1 LAQNGL
7 TNLLLYC
14 IVRYYHGYCD
24 TVNHKSKQM
33 SPNLRTIPACIDIIK
48 KLEAQHSNWTPDT
61 LISNLRFN
69 AGYETDKY
77 RKLLNT
83 KPSQEV
89 LPGSKVTKTE
99 MEYLNNSLSHGHEKG
114 NYSAE
119 TGICRDTWTNRQITL
134 GHVIVGISAAIH
146 HPNPLFNVNIP
157 NFSFNIP
164 TPFSWTFAAKAVK
177 IDSLFAL
184 TITGDLAQ
192 TGLLPDKLR
201 RETPCPWGGVGTAAS
216 SAELHG
222 DIDGFMLG
230 LWLCTS
236 PDANPIGQ
244 NSHRTNMVQ
253 NTCANIMSGKAKGP
267 LLSTILEEYYGV
279 VKNPNRKL
287 KMIAGSGYPLESARR
302 FFNFNLTFQHLKYEF
317 LCQTI
322 AFDTAYAPAMLKS
335 SPNWVNVWL
344 VLADFENWCHKGGD
358 ESIATSFEP
367 DEDTLVGFLS
377 DCQDPSE
384 VASIDDSLETYDINE
399 ALAAIC

>member
-1 LAQNGL
+1 
-7 TNLLLYC
+7 
-14 IVRYYHGYCD
+14 
-24 TVNHKSKQM
+24 M
-33 SPNLRTIPACIDIIK
+33 SPNLRTIPGCIDIIK
-48 KLEAQHSNWTPDT
+48 KLEVQHSNWTPDT

-83 KPSQEV
+83 KPSQRV
-89 LPGSKVTKTE
+89 VKGSVVTEAE
-99 MEYLNNSLSHGHEKG
+99 MAYLNQSLSHGHEEG

-146 HPNPLFNVNIP
+146 HPNPLVTINIP
-157 NFSFNIP
+157 NFSFSIP
-164 TPFSWTFAAKAVK
+164 TPFSWTFAAKEIE

-222 DIDGFMLG
+222 DIDGFMLA

-236 PDANPIGQ
+236 ADANPVGQ

-253 NTCANIMSGKAKGP
+253 NTCGDIMNGKKKGP
-267 LLSTILEEYYGV
+267 LLSTILAEYYGV
-279 VKNPNRKL
+279 VKTPDRKL
-287 KMIAGSGYPLESARR
+287 NMVAGTGKPLEAARR
-302 FFNFNLTFQHLKYEF
+302 FYNFNATFQTLKATF
-317 LCQTI
+317 LHQTI
-322 AFDTAYAPAMLKS
+322 AFDTLFAPAMLKS

-344 VLADFENWCHKGGD
+344 ALADFENWCHKGGD
-358 ESIATSFEP
+358 ESIATSFDP
-367 DEDTLVGFLS
+367 DEDTLAAFLS
-377 DCQDPSE
+377 DYDDPLE
-384 VASIDDSLETYDINE
+384 VALIDDTQETYDINE
-399 ALAAIC
+399 ALAAMC